1 MSEKTVNTLI
11 AKAYRLLA
19 KREYSHHELLQRF
32 LKQASRE
39 VCDEV
44 MRQLVGQGAQS
55 DQRFAESLCR
65 SRYAAGKGPVLVRH
79 ELGKHQI
86 NEELIEMAMDPYSSE
101 WEALA
106 EQVRKKKFGD
116 ALPREYPALVKQLR
130 FLQQR
135 GFSQAELS
143 QYSHNCL

>member
-1 MSEKTVNTLI
+1 M
-11 AKAYRLLA
+11 
-19 KREYSHHELLQRF
+19 
-32 LKQASRE
+32 KQASRE

-44 MRQLVGQGAQS
+44 MRQLVSQGAQS
-55 DQRFAESLCR
+55 DQRFAESLCS
-65 SRYAAGKGPVLVRH
+65 SRYAAGKGPVLVRY
-79 ELGKHQI
+79 ELDKHQI
-86 NEELIEMAMDPYSSE
+86 NEELIEMAMKPYSSK
-101 WEALA
+101 WGALA
-106 EQVRKKKFGD
+106 EQVRKKRFGE